1 MTTTLRRWLA
11 QQPMMAVT
19 LWGTVWAFSTYFCM
33 YAFRK
38 PFSAGTYEGLTALG
52 GEVELKTAFV
62 VSQLLGYTASKYLGI
77 KICSELKHRSRLGA
91 LLGAILFAQAS
102 LLLFAVLPNSLK
114 IGAIFLNGLPLGMV
128 WGFVVS
134 YLEGRRTSEIQLAGM
149 SCSFIVASGAVKD
162 VGRWMMT
169 DLGLSEFWMPFATG
183 MIFLV
188 PFAVAAWMLDQMPD
202 PTPEDEAERVH
213 RQPMSGAERVAFV
226 RKFALGLSM
235 LLVAYFGITA
245 FRDFRDNYGIE
256 IFGELGYGETP
267 GIFTRSE
274 LWVAFGV
281 LLALMPIY
289 RIRDN
294 RKALTAVFGLLLL
307 GCTLIGASTWML
319 QQGAISGL
327 TWMILVGL
335 GGYFSYVPFGSVL
348 FDRIVAATRTVGT
361 AVFAIYVADAL
372 GYTGSV
378 FLVLFKDLFQADAS
392 RLEFFIGFSYFLA
405 AAGSVLFVLSYFDF
419 MRAARP
425 VPSERA

>member
-1 MTTTLRRWLA
+1 MTNSVRRWLA
-11 QQPMMAVT
+11 NQPMMAVT
-19 LWGTVWAFSTYFCM
+19 LWATLWAFSTYFCM

-38 PFSAGTYEGLTALG
+38 PFSAGTYEGLTAFG

-77 KICSELKHRSRLGA
+77 KICSEIKHRSRLWG
-91 LLGAILFAQAS
+91 LLGAILFAQAA
-102 LLLFAVLPNSLK
+102 LFLFAVLPNNLK

-149 SCSFIVASGAVKD
+149 SCSFIIASGVVKD
-162 VGRWMMT
+162 VGLWFVT
-169 DLGLSEFWMPFATG
+169 DSGVPEFWMPFVTG
-183 MIFLV
+183 LVFLI

-213 RQPMSGAERVAFV
+213 RQPMTGPERLAFA
-226 RKFALGLSM
+226 RKFALGLSL
-235 LLVAYFGITA
+235 LLVAYFGLTA
-245 FRDFRDNYGIE
+245 FRDFRDNYGVE
-256 IFGELGYGETP
+256 IFQQLGYGDMP
-267 GIFTRSE
+267 GVFTRTE

-281 LLALMPIY
+281 LLVLMPIY
-289 RIRDN
+289 RIHNN
-294 RKALTAVFGLLLL
+294 RTALTAVFGLLIL
-307 GCTLIGASTWML
+307 GCAMIGVSTWML
-319 QQGAISGL
+319 QQEMISGL

-378 FLVLFKDLFQADAS
+378 VLVLFKDLFQSEAS
-392 RLEFFIGFSYFLA
+392 RLDFFIAFCYLQSIIGV
-405 AAGSVLFVLSYFDF
+405 VLFALSYFDF
-419 MRAARP
+419 MRVARKTDK
-425 VPSERA
+425 VA